1 MHTEH
6 ELCISKICLDTDA
19 QVVGRPGKDV
29 VHISGRPLLSNDAV
43 NFISANLTAC
53 VGALIVLYGKA
64 NYPYE
69 R

>member
-1 MHTEH
+1 M
-6 ELCISKICLDTDA
+6 DA

-43 NFISANLTAC
+43 NFISANLTGA